1 MDDLWKELLAF
12 RRHLPVHLVRAFI
25 GSRLRSGEALLEGA
39 GGDDPMAD
47 RRETAR
53 LGACRRFA
61 NAAGRFSIHLHESAA
76 SRAPRPCGLQCDVR
90 PRAGPH
96 DAASSTR
103 ALHRAAWTVG
113 LRAA

>member
-1 MDDLWKELLAF
+1 MQTLA
-12 RRHLPVHLVRAFI
+12 
-25 GSRLRSGEALLEGA
+25 E
-39 GGDDPMAD
+39 MAVEVG
-47 RRETAR
+47 RETAR